1 MKVQRQNH
9 QTLQQR
15 SSSAGKSQGCIA
27 SRQSEKPTL
36 KSNMITLKY
45 CRFLACCLRQKS
57 SKVLTSSELWEF
69 LRFCKNMSE
78 VVNVLILAGLSGG
91 EHIFRPM
98 RGARMLHF
106 CLVTLVLITKST
118 FSCTMLHQFCV
129 FCIFLNMPKLRKFE
143 SLNLWYISRKTQNH
157 QKLRTS

>member
-9 QTLQQR
+9 PMLQQK
-15 SSSAGKSQGCIA
+15 SSSARKSQGCIA

-45 CRFLACCLRQKS
+45 SRFLACCLRQSLQK
-57 SKVLTSSELWEF
+57 LTSSELWEF

-78 VVNVLILAGLSGG
+78 IVNVLILAGLSGG
-91 EHIFRPM
+91 EHVFRPM
-98 RGARMLHF
+98 RGTRMLHF

-129 FCIFLNMPKLRKFE
+129 FCIFLNMPKLRNFE
-143 SLNLWYISRKTQNH
+143 SLNFWYISRKPQNH